1 MSATRYPVATMV
13 GQSIGSAVVALECL
27 FRLTPD
33 IFCDTTG
40 AAFAYPLVRLLTGA
54 TIVAYVHYP
63 TISTDMI
70 NRVRELRPSYNNN
83 TRIATSAAISFAKVL
98 YYRLFASLYGIAG
111 SYSRVVMVNSS
122 WTMGHIKQLWFEG
135 NAILTTNSSVGVRLN
150 ALRLVYPP
158 CNTAYIQ
165 AATSTT
171 SLEELLSMTSAECR
185 SIYHALKSRTL
196 LVSIGQF
203 RPEKDHLLQI
213 RSNTFLTIDQLQQV
227 IE

>member
-1 MSATRYPVATMV
+1 MATMV

-54 TIVAYVHYP
+54 SIVAYVHYP

-83 TRIATSAAISFAKVL
+83 RRIATSAAISFVKVL
-98 YYRLFASLYGIAG
+98 YYRLFARLYGIAG
-111 SYSRVVMVNSS
+111 SHARVAMVNSS
-122 WTMGHIKQLWFEG
+122 WTKGHIKQLWFDS
-135 NAILTTNSSVGVRLN
+135 AAAAAVSYRSSSSSGGARLN

-158 CNTAYIQ
+158 CNTAYLQ
-165 AATSTT
+165 AAADATSM
-171 SLEELLSMTSAECR
+171 EQLLSRTSAECR
-185 SIYHALKSRTL
+185 RVCRCLENRTIL
-196 LVSIGQF
+196 ISIGQF

-213 RSNTFLTIDQLQQV
+213 RSGALPAPTINH
-227 IE
+227 ITER

>member
-1 MSATRYPVATMV
+1 MI

-54 TIVAYVHYP
+54 SIVAYVHYP

-70 NRVRELRPSYNNN
+70 NRVWELRPSYNNN
-83 TRIATSAAISFAKVL
+83 RRIATSVAISYVKVL
-98 YYRLFASLYGIAG
+98 YYRLFARLYGVAG
-111 SYSRVVMVNSS
+111 SLAQVAMVNST
-122 WTMGHIKQLWFEG
+122 WTKGHIKQLWFG
-135 NAILTTNSSVGVRLN
+135 SSSSSGIRPN

-158 CNTAYIQ
+158 CNTTYLQ
-165 AATSTT
+165 AAAEET
-171 SLEELLSMTSAECR
+171 SLEQLLSRTSSECR
-185 SIYHALKSRTL
+185 NMCRCLENRTL

-213 RSNTFLTIDQLQQV
+213 RSDALQLQR
-227 IE
+227 

>member
-1 MSATRYPVATMV
+1 MV

-54 TIVAYVHYP
+54 SIVAYVHYP

-83 TRIATSAAISFAKVL
+83 RRIATSVAISFVKIL
-98 YYRLFASLYGIAG
+98 YYRLFARLYGAAG
-111 SYSRVVMVNSS
+111 SLVRVAMVNSS
-122 WTMGHIKQLWFEG
+122 WTKGHIKQLWFDHTS
-135 NAILTTNSSVGVRLN
+135 NRDARLN

-158 CNTAYIQ
+158 CNTAYLQ
-165 AATSTT
+165 AAAEET
-171 SLEELLSMTSAECR
+171 SLEQLLSRTSSECR
-185 SIYHALKSRTL
+185 NMWRCLENRTVV
-196 LVSIGQF
+196 VSIGQF

-213 RSNTFLTIDQLQQV
+213 RSDALQL
-227 IE
+227 